1 MNIPKKIIAV
11 FSCIAIIISCLVF
24 PVSASGGVS
33 GAVQTFLE
41 WSVKSGEDVVNG
53 FWKVIYGDDWRSADR
68 EQLQSAYTTYVTD
81 LETDLGSTTL
91 IDGGVRVYFPYTSI
105 SDNNWGVSF
114 DNLAPFGSTR
124 VTGLGNVSR
133 DNSIVTFQFDQI
145 VVPFSCY
152 VTTGYVGSATGVISL
167 YGGSFYSNT
176 SISSGVKIS
185 ATNTLSFGFKFSAGM
200 QSWDFYTYADL
211 IPVTGAS
218 LPTTQDITIN
228 SRPTSITGD
237 YGIIGDNGTIVKVDG
252 NIIVDESTSTVYNP
266 VTNTTN
272 NYTSWAY
279 DYSDRSYNLTLES
292 GDTMTV
298 TYGDEYV
305 TINEGDTTYNVY
317 YLVENEPEGGGGG
330 SGGSGSGDTHT
341 HTYTDEITKQPT
353 CLLSGVRTYTCS
365 CGDSYTKTVPATGH
379 DWQITQQVPNTYDP
393 ETGEQTQTG
402 YTVYTCATCGEQ
414 YKSTDGQAPPNG
426 NSSGGSSIGLGD
438 ILSGLLG
445 VLGEILGA
453 LVGFFLTL
461 VTKALEA
468 LSGMLDFFIQF
479 FEIIP
484 TFFGSFID
492 FLAAMF
498 PFLPEETITILNFGL
513 ILLIAAAIFR
523 KFLK

>member
-81 LETDLGSTTL
+81 LETDLGTATL
-91 IDGGVRVYFPYTSI
+91 IDGGVRIFYTPSDVEYNINYSTSVVHSLSSNFSAHWRQINTVYSSFKFVFNDSVVLPFDCTYQAGFIASCTNVTAQ
-105 SDNNWGVSF
+105 SDQMLSS
-114 DNLAPFGSTR
+114 GS
-124 VTGLGNVSR
+124 GKK
-133 DNSIVTFQFDQI
+133 
-145 VVPFSCY
+145 
-152 VTTGYVGSATGVISL
+152 GYGILLS
-167 YGGSFYSNT
+167 SNT
-176 SISSGVKIS
+176 PKIVLSPTSYDVDCAVSGFAYLDVYPSSDLSSI
-185 ATNTLSFGFKFSAGM
+185 
-200 QSWDFYTYADL
+200 
-211 IPVTGAS
+211 
-218 LPTTQDITIN
+218 TTQDITIN

-237 YGIIGDNGTIVKVDG
+237 YGIIGDNGIITKVDG
-252 NIIVDESTSTVYNP
+252 NVIVDESASTIYNP
-266 VTNTTN
+266 ITNTTTN
-272 NYTSWAY
+272 FTNWSY
-279 DYSDRSYNLTLES
+279 DYSDRSYNLTTES
-292 GDTMTV
+292 GDTITV
-298 TYGDEYV
+298 TYGDENIS
-305 TINEGDTTYNVY
+305 INEGDTVYNVY
-317 YLVENEPEGGGGG
+317 YVIPQDEQQPSDPGTD
-330 SGGSGSGDTHT
+330 SGTDHT

-379 DWQITQQVPNTYDP
+379 DWQISQQVPNTYDP

-438 ILSGLLG
+438 ILSGLLA